1 MRASTGDEFS
11 YKYLIPSDPRQTAAV
26 FEYENHSQQGSFRMH
41 SLAWV
46 DFINSGTSLNHD
58 EPYDTVTFS
67 GFGVWRKDGTQTLQ
81 QVAVQI
87 STSSEKPYVGI
98 QVADGDVSNVNT
110 KPQNEQT
117 ALP

>member
-1 MRASTGDEFS
+1 M
-11 YKYLIPSDPRQTAAV
+11 
-26 FEYENHSQQGSFRMH
+26 FEYENHSQQGSFRLH
-41 SLAWV
+41 SIAWV
-46 DFINSGTSLNHD
+46 DFSDSVTSQHHHH
-58 EPYDTVTFS
+58 EYDTVTFS
-67 GFGVWRKDGTQTLQ
+67 GFGVWTKDGTRTLQ

-110 KPQNEQT
+110 KPQIEAT